1 MVANEVLVYKEVPK
15 GKPIPGQT
23 TKKEQQEIDLD
34 APLEKGSI
42 LVRTIALSLDPYMR
56 CVIQFALQAGCGRA
70 SSSPLT
76 ELRADLRS
84 PFCLFAMTAAA

>member
-15 GKPIPGQT
+15 GKPVPGQT

-56 CVIQFALQAGCGRA
+56 CVVQFCSTDWPAERA
-70 SSSPLT
+70 SSPMT
-76 ELRADLRS
+76 EVRADLGPEFS
-84 PFCLFAMTAAA
+84 YLL